1 MQSYD
6 IYAELKHTNN
16 ILMELPS
23 FRQMLDEN
31 LVLAERAKSLKI
43 AIEYLESKNRR
54 LSKKASK
61 YKSLYKES
69 QNNKKCV
76 YKIKE
81 EIVSKSIID
90 LVSDDDEVVEK

>member
-31 LVLAERAKSLKI
+31 LVLAERSKSLKI

-54 LSKKASK
+54 LSKKAAK
-61 YKSLYKES
+61 Y
-69 QNNKKCV
+69 NNKSC
-76 YKIKE
+76 KI
-81 EIVSKSIID
+81 IICYETMQYICNNC
-90 LVSDDDEVVEK
+90 SPY